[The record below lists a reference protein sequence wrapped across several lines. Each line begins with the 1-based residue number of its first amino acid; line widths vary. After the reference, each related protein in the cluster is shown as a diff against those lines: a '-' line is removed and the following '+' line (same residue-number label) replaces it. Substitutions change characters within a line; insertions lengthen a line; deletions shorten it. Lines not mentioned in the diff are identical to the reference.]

1 MMTVV
6 FFIALGVSATPFI
19 ATGIVSMASVREDSD
34 FTLGHPAAGPV
45 PAIARRI
52 LDFRSDVT
60 DSHLTKA
67 SRH

>member
-6 FFIALGVSATPFI
+6 FFIALGMSTAPFV

-52 LDFRSDVT
+52 VDFRSDVT
-60 DSHLTKA
+60 DLRLTKG